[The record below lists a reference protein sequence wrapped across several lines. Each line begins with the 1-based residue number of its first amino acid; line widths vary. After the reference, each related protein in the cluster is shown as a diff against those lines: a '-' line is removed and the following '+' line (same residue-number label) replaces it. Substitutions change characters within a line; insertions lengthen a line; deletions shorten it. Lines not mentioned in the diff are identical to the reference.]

1 MSSLY
6 LHKHI
11 DASFN
16 TRNDIYNIDDYKS
29 GSLHT
34 YRPSM
39 TTLAPCFSDSD
50 LTKIVFVW

>member
-29 GSLHT
+29 GSPT